1 MQVCNHIAD
10 PSSQLVL
17 VGDAAHNVTPQMG
30 QGCNSALE
38 DAVLL
43 KAALTGAGWVIPAAL
58 QRYDAT
64 RRPQVGKGSWGLATA
79 SSHGHVTYVMFTQ
92 SGRSPIL

>member
-10 PSSQLVL
+10 PSSHLVL
-17 VGDAAHNVTPQMG
+17 IGDAAHNVTPQMG

-43 KAALTGAGWVIPAAL
+43 KAAMAEAGWAVPTAL
-58 QRYDAT
+58 QLYDAT
-64 RRPQVGKGSWGLATA
+64 RRPQVS
-79 SSHGHVTYVMFTQ
+79 
-92 SGRSPIL
+92 